1 MEISSL
7 DLTLRRIQQIEQ
19 TFGDIGVSSVEEQKN
34 FNGVL
39 QNVMNTQN
47 TPAVSEEERTSF
59 VEDIDYI
66 IKEKA
71 DKYNLDESLIKAVI
85 KAESGFNPNAVSKA
99 GASGLMQLMPGTAR
113 GLGVEDI
120 FDVEQN
126 IEGGA
131 KYLRGMLDRFDGD
144 KSLALAAYNAGKKKK
159 KRYGGIPP
167 YQETQNYVKR
177 VLSYERNYL

>member
-39 QNVMNTQN
+39 QNVMNTAN
-47 TPAVSEEERTSF
+47 TPALSEEERTSF

-99 GASGLMQLMPGTAR
+99 GASGLM
-113 GLGVEDI
+113 
-120 FDVEQN
+120 
-126 IEGGA
+126 
-131 KYLRGMLDRFDGD
+131 
-144 KSLALAAYNAGKKKK
+144 S
-159 KRYGGIPP
+159 
-167 YQETQNYVKR
+167 
-177 VLSYERNYL
+177 

>member
-39 QNVMNTQN
+39 QNVMNTAN
-47 TPAVSEEERTSF
+47 TPALSEEERTSF

-99 GASGLMQLMPGTAR
+99 GASGLM
-113 GLGVEDI
+113 
-120 FDVEQN
+120 
-126 IEGGA
+126 
-131 KYLRGMLDRFDGD
+131 
-144 KSLALAAYNAGKKKK
+144 
-159 KRYGGIPP
+159 
-167 YQETQNYVKR
+167 
-177 VLSYERNYL
+177 

>member
-144 KSLALAAYNAGKKKK
+144 KSLALAAYNAGPNAV

-177 VLSYERNYL
+177 VLCYERNYL

>member
-66 IKEKA
+66 
-71 DKYNLDESLIKAVI
+71 I

-144 KSLALAAYNAGKKKK
+144 KSLALAAYNAGPNAV

>member
-144 KSLALAAYNAGKKKK
+144 KSLALAAYNAGPNAV
-159 KRYGGIPP
+159 KRYGAIPL
-167 YQETQNYVKR
+167 YQEPQNYLNR

>member
-144 KSLALAAYNAGKKKK
+144 KSLALAAYNAGPNAV

-177 VLSYERNYL
+177 MLSYERNYL

>member
-144 KSLALAAYNAGKKKK
+144 KSLALAAYNAGPNAV

>member
-19 TFGDIGVSSVEEQKN
+19 IFGDIGVSSVEEQKN

-144 KSLALAAYNAGKKKK
+144 KSLALAAYNAGPNAV

>member
-71 DKYNLDESLIKAVI
+71 DKYNIDESLIKAVI

-144 KSLALAAYNAGKKKK
+144 KSLALAAYNAGPNAV

>member
-19 TFGDIGVSSVEEQKN
+19 TFGDIGMSSVENQAN

-39 QNVMNTQN
+39 QNVMNTTN
-47 TPAVSEEERTSF
+47 TPALSEEERTSF

-144 KSLALAAYNAGKKKK
+144 KSLALAAYNAGPNAV

>member
-19 TFGDIGVSSVEEQKN
+19 TFGDICVSSVEEQKN

-39 QNVMNTQN
+39 QHVMNTQN

-144 KSLALAAYNAGKKKK
+144 KSLALAAYNAGPNAV

>member
-1 MEISSL
+1 
-7 DLTLRRIQQIEQ
+7 
-19 TFGDIGVSSVEEQKN
+19 
-34 FNGVL
+34 
-39 QNVMNTQN
+39 MNTQN

-144 KSLALAAYNAGKKKK
+144 KSLALAAYNAGPNAV

>member
-66 IKEKA
+66 IKDKA
-71 DKYNLDESLIKAVI
+71 DKYNLDEILIKAVI

-144 KSLALAAYNAGKKKK
+144 KSLALAAYNAGPNAV